1 MATQEEHFRRGRAY
15 LGLAGLD
22 LIRWAVGSVVLFVG
36 GAIGFGLIAA
46 AVSAIFGA

>member
-1 MATQEEHFRRGRAY
+1 VATQEEHFRRGRAY

-22 LIRWAVGSVVLFVG
+22 LIRWAVGSVVLLVG

-46 AVSAIFGA
+46 VVNAIFSA